1 MSEEGNA
8 FKNAA
13 GALAKVQALVL
24 KGDVLTNE
32 IGDMVKLVEAASQK
46 SVKALTAESAALSKT
61 AEEVLGKYRE
71 VVKEISAGIRSA
83 SEQLETATTQIK
95 AHAIDALNEMAE
107 STGTAVKRTVAEVT
121 IASDKFGKSV
131 DIAANR
137 VTGACLRVED
147 DIAKHSEKLDLVLTQ
162 NDKAFKESIETRKIM
177 TTAIKDVR
185 SSNLEMIATKE
196 EIVRTKEEIISFRAR
211 LITQSKIVII
221 VLILLSVFVL
231 LIVLKNK

>member
-24 KGDVLTNE
+24 KGDALTKE
-32 IGDMVKLVEAASQK
+32 ISDMVKSVEAASQK

-95 AHAIDALNEMAE
+95 AHAINALNEMAE
-107 STGTAVKRTVAEVT
+107 STGTAVKRTAAEVI

-137 VTGACLRVED
+137 VTGACLRVEG
-147 DIAKHSEKLDLVLTQ
+147 DIAKHSEKLDLVLSQ
-162 NDKAFKESIETRKIM
+162 NETTFKESLETRKIM

-196 EIVRTKEEIISFRAR
+196 EIISLRAR

-231 LIVLKNK
+231 LIVLKYK